1 VLRSEDFLFYGFPWG
16 LATDV
21 PAPGDFDGDGKF
33 DASVFRPSDTV
44 WYINRSTAGVFIQQF
59 GAAADQPVPSAYVR

>member
-21 PAPGDFDGDGKF
+21 PAPGDFDGDGKM

-44 WYINRSTAGVFIQQF
+44 WYIKGTTSGVFTQRF
-59 GAAADQPVPSAYVR
+59 GITTDLPVPNAFVP